1 MLGMLRNRVSKTVN
15 SIASHINVN
24 PNVITFSGLAAS
36 FISLAFAATGSY
48 IFAIPILVVISGVT
62 DVLDGAVARVKGK
75 TSTWGSIFDSFCD
88 RVTEANYFISLML
101 LGVNHLL
108 TSSAITV
115 SLLISYL
122 RALGEWRGVKLE
134 GVGILEHGE
143 RMILI
148 FLSFLVIAI
157 DFKKGVQWANIL
169 TSVLVLLGIIS
180 SLQRLFTIYRKLHTQ

>member
-1 MLGMLRNRVSKTVN
+1 MLGILRNRVSKTVD
-15 SIASHINVN
+15 SIASHININ
-24 PNVITFSGLAAS
+24 PNVITFSGLATS

-48 IFAIPILVVISGVT
+48 IFVIPILVVISGLT

-75 TSTWGSIFDSFCD
+75 ASAWGSIFDSFCD

-101 LGVNHLL
+101 LKVNYLL
-108 TSSAITV
+108 TSLAITV

-157 DFKKGVQWANIL
+157 DPKKGVQWANIL
-169 TSVLVLLGIIS
+169 IGALVLLGIVS
-180 SLQRLFTIYRKLHTQ
+180 SLQRLFKIYQKLHTR